1 MLRGDF
7 KTIINK
13 GNKRTAFIAFV
24 FFIQG
29 FLISNLYAKEPV
41 SVGVVNVTYLMEKAP
56 QSEAASTKLKSKF
69 TPVEKKLAKELD
81 EINKLELE
89 LNKIKVSKKNVKLQ
103 RQKEREIRTR
113 KRKRSRSLQDF
124 REELRFA
131 RDAALDD
138 VQKEVFKAID
148 EVRAQLDIDI
158 ILQDYVS
165 ASQDVDITPIVLE
178 YLKNKLN
185 AASQGKPV
193 QSVPK

>member
-1 MLRGDF
+1 MLRDVI
-7 KTIINK
+7 KSIINK
-13 GNKRTAFIAFV
+13 GNKRTALIAFV
-24 FFIQG
+24 IFIQG

-69 TPVEKKLAKELD
+69 SPVEKKLAFELD
-81 EINKLELE
+81 EINKLEAE
-89 LNKIKVSKKNVKLQ
+89 LNKIKLSKKNIKLQ
-103 RQKEREIRTR
+103 RQKERDIRTR

-131 RDAALDD
+131 RDGALDD

-165 ASQDVDITPIVLE
+165 ASQDVDITPLVLD
-178 YLKNKLN
+178 YLKNKLDT
-185 AASQGKPV
+185 SLQGKTEKPAL
-193 QSVPK
+193 K

>member
-1 MLRGDF
+1 MLRDVI
-7 KTIINK
+7 KSIINK
-13 GNKRTAFIAFV
+13 GNKRTALIAFV
-24 FFIQG
+24 IFIQG

-69 TPVEKKLAKELD
+69 SPVEKKLAFELD
-81 EINKLELE
+81 EINKLEAE
-89 LNKIKVSKKNVKLQ
+89 LNKIKLSKKNIKLQ
-103 RQKEREIRTR
+103 RQKERDIRTR

-148 EVRAQLDIDI
+148 EVRAQLVIDI

-165 ASQDVDITPIVLE
+165 ASQDVDITPLVLD
-178 YLKNKLN
+178 YLKNKLDT
-185 AASQGKPV
+185 SLQGKTEKPAL
-193 QSVPK
+193 K